1 MSDGSVVAVGP
12 GVKPQTW
19 TPRSERVLFALGN
32 GFAFYCGLITHIAP
46 TLGVTAPGIVPF
58 KDYTPTP

>member
-19 TPRSERVLFALGN
+19 TPGSERVLFALGN

-46 TLGVTAPGIVPF
+46 MPGFVAPGIVPS
-58 KDYTPTP
+58 KDCTPTP